1 MTQASSERGLAGL
14 KVWQKAVDLAEW
26 VCSRIL
32 PLLPADERYALSA
45 QMRRAVQSI
54 PANIAEGYG
63 RYYFQEGVRFC
74 YIARGSLEET
84 RSHIVLARR
93 LNYLT
98 DAQTQDLET
107 RLNELVRL
115 LNGYIAFL
123 KEKKPGANEPGL
135 NIREQM
141 GDYDVSEAAG
151 ESLSGSPDS
160 LIDGSTGHPTQEER
174 T

>member
-1 MTQASSERGLAGL
+1 MTQASGERGLTGL
-14 KVWQKAVDLAEW
+14 KVWHRAVDLAEW
-26 VCSRIL
+26 VCARTL
-32 PLLPADERYALSA
+32 PLLPVEERYALSA
-45 QMRRAVQSI
+45 QLRRAVQSI

-63 RYYFQEGVRFC
+63 RYYYQEGVRFC

-84 RSHIVLARR
+84 RSHLVLARR

-98 DAQTQDLET
+98 DAQSQDLDA

-123 KEKKPGANEPGL
+123 KEKKPGANEPGM
-135 NIREQM
+135 NIREQT
-141 GDYDVSEAAG
+141 GDYDLSGAAG
-151 ESLSGSPDS
+151 EILTGLPDS
-160 LIDGSTGHPTQEER
+160 LIPGSTSHPTQEER